1 MVAGFYSNYHL
12 AKQGVLAGNILING
26 VVVKNINM
34 TIGIGDLISTLNNDA
49 MSKLNIDGL
58 LIHSGTIFVKA
69 IPNFVTLT
77 LSTLSQEMF
86 CNYVS
91 ETLLDPMTH

>member
-12 AKQGVLAGNILING
+12 AKQEVLAGNILING
-26 VVVKNINM
+26 VVIKDINM
-34 TIGIGDLISTLNNDA
+34 TIGIGDLISTLNNA
-49 MSKLNIDGL
+49 VMSHQNVDGL

-69 IPNFVTLT
+69 IPNFVALT

-91 ETLLDPMTH
+91 ETLLDPMTY